1 MTNAIILK
9 LQTQPLQ
16 QFKEF
21 KIKTFMLELYK
32 PTNVKQIL

>member
-1 MTNAIILK
+1 MTNAIIFK

-16 QFKEF
+16 HFKEF